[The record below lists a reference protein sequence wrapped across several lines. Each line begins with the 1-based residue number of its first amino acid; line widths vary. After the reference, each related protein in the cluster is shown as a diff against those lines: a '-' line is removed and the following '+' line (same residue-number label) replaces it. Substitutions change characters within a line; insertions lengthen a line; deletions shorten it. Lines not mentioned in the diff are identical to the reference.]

1 MHFKKKLFLILFINW
16 ILALTGDELIIQMD
30 NKPSPDNFKANMNMT
45 LTNKK
50 NKARISKIHTIIKN
64 NGRFIIKKN

>member
-30 NKPSPDNFKANMNMT
+30 NKLSPNNSKANMSMT

-50 NKARISKIHTIIKN
+50 RLISHIKL
-64 NGRFIIKKN
+64 K